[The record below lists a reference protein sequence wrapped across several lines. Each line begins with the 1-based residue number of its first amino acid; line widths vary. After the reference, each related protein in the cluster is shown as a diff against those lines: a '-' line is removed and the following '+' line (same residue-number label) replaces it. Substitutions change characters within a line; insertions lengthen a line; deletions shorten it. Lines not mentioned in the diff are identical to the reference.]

1 MAAYLFG
8 SFVHGKAR
16 PTSDVDVAVRL
27 VPGLSAERNFGLR
40 LELMDEME
48 AYYQSSAD
56 IVILNKAALKMI
68 RQLLTH
74 GTLLYARE
82 EETEPF
88 YAVQK

>member
-1 MAAYLFG
+1 
-8 SFVHGKAR
+8 
-16 PTSDVDVAVRL
+16 
-27 VPGLSAERNFGLR
+27 
-40 LELMDEME
+40 MDEME